1 MHRILI
7 VEDEPS
13 IALALRDDLQREGYA
28 VVVVGDGDAA
38 TTEATRGFDL
48 ILLDVMLPKK
58 DGFDVCR
65 DVRLAGVTAPIV
77 MLTARTQDTEKVL
90 GFESGADDYVT
101 KPYSPRELRARVKAH
116 LRRSDAARQDIVRFG
131 DNELDLVRC
140 ELRQK
145 GRVVDLST
153 LEYKLLAAF
162 VRKAGRVLSRSQIL
176 DEVWGADT
184 HVTDRVVDNQLTHL
198 RRKIEPDPERPR
210 FIVSLR
216 GLGYRFDGDA

>member
-38 TTEATRGFDL
+38 TTEAARGFDL

-65 DVRLAGVTAPIV
+65 DVRLAGVTTPIV

-116 LRRSDAARQDIVRFG
+116 LRRSDGARQEIVRFG

-153 LEYKLLAAF
+153 LEYKLMAAF
-162 VRKAGRVLSRSQIL
+162 VRKAGRVLSRAQIL

>member
-1 MHRILI
+1 MPRILI
-7 VEDEPS
+7 VEDESS
-13 IALALRDDLQREGYA
+13 IALALKSDLQREGYTA
-28 VVVVGDGDAA
+28 VVVGDGDAA
-38 TTEATRGFDL
+38 TREAANGFDL

-65 DVRLAGVTAPIV
+65 DVRQAGVTAPIV

-116 LRRSDAARQDIVRFG
+116 LRRAGGALQEVVKFG
-131 DNELDLVRC
+131 DNELDLRRC
-140 ELRQK
+140 ELRK
-145 GRVVDLST
+145 NGSVVDLSA
-153 LEYKLLAAF
+153 LECKLLVAF
-162 VRKAGRVLSRSQIL
+162 VKKAGRVLSRAQIL
-176 DEVWGADT
+176 EEVWGTT

-198 RRKIEPDPERPR
+198 RRKIEPDPQNPR
-210 FIVSLR
+210 YIVSLR

>member
-1 MHRILI
+1 MPRILI

-13 IALALRDDLQREGYA
+13 IAMALRNDLQREGYTT
-28 VVVVGDGDAA
+28 VVVGDGDAA
-38 TTEATRGFDL
+38 TREAGNGFDL

-65 DVRLAGVTAPIV
+65 DVRQAGVTTPIV
-77 MLTARTQDTEKVL
+77 MLTARTQDIEKVL

-116 LRRSDAARQDIVRFG
+116 LRRAEGARQDKVRFG
-131 DNELDLVRC
+131 NNELDFVRC
-140 ELRQK
+140 ELRRAGQ
-145 GRVVDLST
+145 VIDLSP

-162 VRKAGRVLSRSQIL
+162 VRKAGRVLSRAQIL
-176 DEVWGADT
+176 EEVWGGT

-198 RRKIEPDPERPR
+198 RRKVESDPEHPK

-216 GLGYRFDGDA
+216 GLGYRFDGDS